1 MLLYYLVK
9 RCTHFY
15 EKHTK
20 RIKNITRSQMIQHSL
35 SNWSTVCTRQ
45 NLGRERS
52 ILQYVTSM
60 LPSRLM
66 FIKSVTLSVAASKWE
81 LSLASIRV
89 KVNRLYCF
97 HILLSQQMSDAII
110 TSIVIQQD
118 SAPAHLAFNTVHLLQ
133 CKTLNFPYPKLW
145 PHNSPELVSA
155 DMRFRES
162 QGSMSMS
169 CKYQDWIN

>member
-1 MLLYYLVK
+1 MVLYYLLK

-45 NLGRERS
+45 NLGRQRS
-52 ILQYVTSM
+52 ILQYVTCM
-60 LPSRLM
+60 LPLRLM
-66 FIKSVTLSVAASKWE
+66 FIKSVTVSVAASKWE

-89 KVNRLYCF
+89 KVNRLHCF

-110 TSIVIQQD
+110 TSIITIMSFSKTVRRPIWHSTQSICC
-118 SAPAHLAFNTVHLLQ
+118 SAKLSTSLILSYDPITVPSL
-133 CKTLNFPYPKLW
+133 
-145 PHNSPELVSA
+145 SPLT
-155 DMRFRES
+155 
-162 QGSMSMS
+162 
-169 CKYQDWIN
+169 